1 MTGLGNGVVTLSC
14 ERAAC
19 AIVPRAGGAIA
30 GFWWERDGKRFDWLH
45 PAPPRALAGADD
57 EPMACFP
64 LVPYASRIRE
74 GRFLFC
80 GREVLEPPPVPEA
93 RHAVNGHGWH
103 REWLVCERGEEHVV
117 LEYRHEP
124 AAWPWAYRARQ
135 SFVLTPDALL
145 LALELENLSED
156 LMPAGLG
163 FHPCFPRRRAAML
176 SAAASGLWLSDAE
189 RLPTEKTTVPPA
201 LDLAAGRSLAEFV
214 VDHLFTGWDG
224 RAVITW
230 PEYSARLVLEASQPL
245 LSFLAVEA
253 GADADS
259 FSLEPASH
267 CSDAIN
273 LARAGVP
280 DTGLRVLAPGACRS
294 AKLALRPQW
303 L

>member
-1 MTGLGNGVVTLSC
+1 MTILADGLVTLSC
-14 ERAAC
+14 EGAGC

-30 GFWWERDGKRFDWLH
+30 GFWWERDGKRFDWLR
-45 PAPPRALAGADD
+45 PAPPRAMAGTDA

-64 LVPYASRIRE
+64 LVPYGRRIRG

-80 GREVLEPPPVPEA
+80 GREIVEPPPVPEA
-93 RHAVNGHGWH
+93 RHAVNGHGWR
-103 REWLVCERGEEHVV
+103 REWLMRERGEDHLV

-135 SFVLTPDALL
+135 TFVLTAEALL
-145 LALELENLSED
+145 LGLELENLSED

-163 FHPCFPRRRAAML
+163 FRPLFPRRRGAVL

-189 RLPTEKTTVPPA
+189 RLPIEKTAVPPA
-201 LDLAAGRSLAEFV
+201 FDLAAGRSLAELV
-214 VDHLFTGWDG
+214 LDHLFTGWDG

-230 PEYSARLVLEASQPL
+230 PEHGARLGLEACHPL

-253 GADADS
+253 AAEADS
-259 FSLEPASH
+259 FSLEPASD
-267 CSDAIN
+267 CGDAIN
-273 LARAGVP
+273 LARAGMP
-280 DTGLRVLAPGACRS
+280 DTGLRVLAPGARRS